1 MDITV
6 CICTRDRLAYLQDCL
21 HGLQCQ
27 TVSDQ
32 FDILVVDSASHPS
45 NAAHLVQIVADTLP
59 HARLQRVAQPGIS
72 LARNIGAQNARTSYI
87 AYIDDDA
94 IPAPDWVERIM
105 GAIAERDVPPALIG
119 GRIMPRW
126 EVPLPSWWPPQLR
139 GTLSIIEYEGQGEY
153 RTPALPPG
161 LEPYG
166 ANLVLH
172 VPTLLALGGFGQH
185 CGRDGMV
192 LLSDEDVQV
201 AWRLQAAGH
210 SARYDSRIVVEHQIQ
225 ASRLTPAWLLSRLYW
240 QGVSTVRTRRQ
251 LGRAR
256 SVWWELPRRVV
267 AAAAFAPT
275 GLLPR
280 GSNRLLATRWRL
292 AYATGFLRAAL
303 GDALAARG

>member
-6 CICTRDRLAYLQDCL
+6 CICTRDRPAYLQDCL
-21 HGLQCQ
+21 RGLQCQ
-27 TVSDQ
+27 TMGDR
-32 FDILVVDSASHPS
+32 FDILVVDSASRSS
-45 NAAHLVQIVADTLP
+45 NAAHLAHLIADIP
-59 HARLQRVAQPGIS
+59 RARLQRVEQPGIS
-72 LARNIGAQNARTSYI
+72 LARNIGAQAARRGYI

-94 IPAPDWVERIM
+94 IPAPDWIERIAA
-105 GAIAERDVPPALIG
+105 AIAERDPPALIG

-126 EVPLPSWWPPQLR
+126 EAPLPSWWPRQLR

-153 RTPALPPG
+153 RSPALPPG

-166 ANLVLH
+166 ANIVVH
-172 VPTLLALGGFGQH
+172 VPTLLALGGFGRH
-185 CGRDGMV
+185 SGRDGRG
-192 LLSDEDVQV
+192 LLSDEEVQV
-201 AWRLQAAGH
+201 AWRLQDAGH

-256 SVWWELPRRVV
+256 SVWRELPRRFAV
-267 AAAAFAPT
+267 AVACAPT

-280 GSNRLLATRWRL
+280 SSYRLLAFRWRL

-303 GDALAARG
+303 GDALTADG

>member
-1 MDITV
+1 MDLTV
-6 CICTRDRLAYLQDCL
+6 CICTRDRPAYLQDCL
-21 HGLQCQ
+21 RGLQRQ
-27 TVSDQ
+27 TVGDR
-32 FDILVVDSASHPS
+32 FDILVVDSASDAS
-45 NAAHLVQIVADTLP
+45 NAAHLTRIVADILP
-59 HARLQRVAQPGIS
+59 HARLQRVEQPGIS
-72 LARNIGAQNARTSYI
+72 LARNIGAQTARSSYI

-94 IPAPDWVERIM
+94 IPAPDWVERIAA
-105 GAIAERDVPPALIG
+105 AIAERNPPPALIG

-126 EVPLPSWWPPQLR
+126 EAPLPLWWPRQLR

-153 RTPALPPG
+153 RTQELPPG

-166 ANLVLH
+166 ANIVVH
-172 VPTLLALGGFGQH
+172 VQTLRTLGGFGQH
-185 CGRDGMV
+185 CGRDGKG
-192 LLSDEDVQV
+192 LLSDEDIQL
-201 AWRLQAAGH
+201 AWRMQAAGH

-256 SVWWELPRRVV
+256 SVWWELPRRFVV
-267 AAAAFAPT
+267 AAAFAPT

-280 GSNRLLATRWRL
+280 SSDRLLAFRWRL

-303 GDALAARG
+303 GDVLATGG